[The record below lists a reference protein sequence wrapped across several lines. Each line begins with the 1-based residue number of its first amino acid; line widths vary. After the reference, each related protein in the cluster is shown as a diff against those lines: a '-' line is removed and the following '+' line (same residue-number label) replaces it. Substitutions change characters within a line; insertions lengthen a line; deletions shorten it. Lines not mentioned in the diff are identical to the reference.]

1 MMNTLRIYVVC
12 GVLACLV
19 ALAFGADTCHGQAWN
34 PAPLNYWYSY
44 HPGPYGPYFPNAQRG
59 IPHFAAFPPVYYS
72 HIVPRPYGYSP
83 YAYVPGVVTPSFE
96 LCQPR
101 YKCWAAS
108 GRGATYGASSDLS
121 PLVDSPR
128 RAAAEPGA
136 QRVSIGI
143 SPRPISI
150 PNPYYSGDT
159 GEAPRPERI
168 SGGPLR
174 IQNPYFVERADP
186 LAGG

>member
-1 MMNTLRIYVVC
+1 MMKRLRIQVVC

-19 ALAFGADTCHGQAWN
+19 ALAFGAHACHGQAWN

-44 HPGPYGPYFPNAQRG
+44 YPGPYGPYFPNAQRG

-101 YKCWAAS
+101 YQCRAA
-108 GRGATYGASSDLS
+108 GAGASTFGVSADLS
-121 PLVDSPR
+121 PVVQFSGSNAPRSGVQSACTSP
-128 RAAAEPGA
+128 G
-136 QRVSIGI
+136 
-143 SPRPISI
+143 PISM
-150 PNPYYSGDT
+150 PNPYFSGGT
-159 GEAPRPERI
+159 AENPRPERV

-174 IQNPYFVERADP
+174 IRNPYFSETLDP

>member
-1 MMNTLRIYVVC
+1 MMKRLRIYVVC
-12 GVLACLV
+12 GVVACTFGL
-19 ALAFGADTCHGQAWN
+19 LLGADTCQAQAWN
-34 PAPLNYWYSY
+34 PSPLNYWYSY
-44 HPGPYGPYFPNAQRG
+44 HPGPYGPRLYNAQRG

-101 YKCWAAS
+101 HQCAS
-108 GRGATYGASSDLS
+108 AMGQ
-121 PLVDSPR
+121 R
-128 RAAAEPGA
+128 RVRSARPVPAPEP
-136 QRVSIGI
+136 VSI
-143 SPRPISI
+143 R
-150 PNPYYSGDT
+150 NPYFPSGPDEDAT
-159 GEAPRPERI
+159 VERL

-174 IQNPYFVERADP
+174 IQNPYFKAEAPP